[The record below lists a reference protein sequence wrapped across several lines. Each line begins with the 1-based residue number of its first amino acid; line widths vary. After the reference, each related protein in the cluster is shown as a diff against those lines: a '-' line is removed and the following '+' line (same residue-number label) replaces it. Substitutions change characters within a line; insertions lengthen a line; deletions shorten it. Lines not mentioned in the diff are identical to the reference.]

1 MDCSVRV
8 RHASL
13 SDPLWGRTLDLDLD
27 LDLEL
32 EPEPEAVAPARVR

>member
-13 SDPLWGRTLDLDLD
+13 SDPLWGRTLDLDL
-27 LDLEL
+27 EL

>member
-8 RHASL
+8 RHAVL
-13 SDPLWGRTLDLDLD
+13 SDPLWGRTLDLDL
-27 LDLEL
+27 

>member
-8 RHASL
+8 RHAVL

-27 LDLEL
+27 LDLE
-32 EPEPEAVAPARVR
+32 PEPEAVAPARVR